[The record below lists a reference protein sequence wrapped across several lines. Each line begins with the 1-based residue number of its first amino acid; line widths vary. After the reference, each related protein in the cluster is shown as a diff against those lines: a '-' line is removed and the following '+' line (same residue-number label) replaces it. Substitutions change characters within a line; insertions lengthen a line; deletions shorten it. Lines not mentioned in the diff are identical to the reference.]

1 MSNSNLQVGKCYR
14 EESSYG
20 GFRYIKLESI
30 NEVGGLVG
38 ECVTAFNEYQSKG
51 GYVDQGRWEKITK
64 KEFMQMKKLSIK

>member
-14 EESSYG
+14 EQSSFG
-20 GFRYIKLESI
+20 GYRYIKLESI

-38 ECVTAFNEYQSKG
+38 ECVTGFNEYKSNMN
-51 GYVDQGRWEKITK
+51 YTDQGRWEKITK